1 MTKTPERIVLCVW
14 PNDAVHVEDA
24 SCEPKLVTCAV
35 WRAWYVR
42 ADVVERLE
50 ARVRELET
58 KNEDLC
64 FDVEELKLAI
74 REERMGS
81 DA

>member
-1 MTKTPERIVLCVW
+1 VKHTPERIILCVW

-24 SCEPKLVTCAV
+24 ADEPTGISRKV

-50 ARVRELET
+50 ARVRELESE
-58 KNEDLC
+58 NMEFALL
-64 FDVEELKLAI
+64 V

-81 DA
+81 DS

>member
-1 MTKTPERIVLCVW
+1 MKHTPERIILCVW

-24 SCEPKLVTCAV
+24 EDAADEPTGISRKV

-50 ARVRELET
+50 ARILELEG
-58 KNEDLC
+58 EVAL
-64 FDVEELKLAI
+64 LL
-74 REERMGS
+74 S
-81 DA
+81 Q